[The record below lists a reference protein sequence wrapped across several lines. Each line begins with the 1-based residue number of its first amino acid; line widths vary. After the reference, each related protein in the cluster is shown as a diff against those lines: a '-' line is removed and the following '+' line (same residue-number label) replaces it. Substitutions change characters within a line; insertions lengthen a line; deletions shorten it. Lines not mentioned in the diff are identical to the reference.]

1 MDDINRYLAE
11 AIRIRR
17 TIQVYSELFNSEES
31 TNVLT
36 QKALQISAIFKRSM
50 HDEILMS
57 FSRLFDSNGYR
68 IKGETEE
75 YLSQINIISKHEEIL
90 TDDAVSLRKRT
101 TELWEQMEIKNY
113 RDLKIAHN
121 NKAILTG
128 KKESISHQVSF
139 DTAVEL
145 IETSIK
151 LMLELKS
158 SLNELSISV
167 NLNEKY
173 SGIGNEFIGLLKKI

>member
-17 TIQVYSELFNSEES
+17 TIQVYSELFNSKEATE
-31 TNVLT
+31 VLT
-36 QKALQISAIFKRSM
+36 EKALQISSIFKRSM
-50 HDEILMS
+50 HDEILIS
-57 FSRLFDSNGYR
+57 FSRLFDSNGYK

-75 YLSQINIISKHEEIL
+75 YLSQINIVSKHEEKL
-90 TDDAVSLRKRT
+90 SENAKALRART
-101 TELWEQMEIKNY
+101 SELWSQMEVKNY

-128 KKESISHQVSF
+128 KVESISHNVSF
-139 DTAVEL
+139 DTAAEL
-145 IETSIK
+145 IDTSIQ

-158 SLNELSISV
+158 LLNEPSISV

-173 SGIGNEFIGLLKKI
+173 IGIGNEFIGLLKKI